1 MDPIDKGLRRWRALP
16 TSARSLIKLLLP
28 VALVLAYVAWAYT
41 RMPGAILYG
50 HNHTDRPVF
59 SYAVNEAWGGNAFA
73 YGGGKATCCTRI
85 EGDVL
90 TVQWIK
96 GRTGEQVRQGVEKE
110 TITQQVPNPPRTRQ
124 DKYLHVH
131 FFPGDQVRLF
141 WSPNLDSPFEN
152 LKEAPEQE
160 VANGS
165 H

>member
-1 MDPIDKGLRRWRALP
+1 MKW
-16 TSARSLIKLLLP
+16 SAPSPRKSLIYLLLP
-28 VALVLAYVAWAYT
+28 GSLLLVYMAWAYT
-41 RMPGAILYG
+41 QMPGAILYV

-59 SYAVNEAWGGNAFA
+59 SYAVNEAWGGNASA
-73 YGGGKATCCTRI
+73 YGGGGAVCCSRI

-110 TITQQVPNPPRTRQ
+110 TITLEVPNPPRTRQ

-141 WSPNLDSPFEN
+141 WSPDLDSPYEN
-152 LKEAPEQE
+152 LKEAPKQE
-160 VANGS
+160 VPDEPV
-165 H
+165 